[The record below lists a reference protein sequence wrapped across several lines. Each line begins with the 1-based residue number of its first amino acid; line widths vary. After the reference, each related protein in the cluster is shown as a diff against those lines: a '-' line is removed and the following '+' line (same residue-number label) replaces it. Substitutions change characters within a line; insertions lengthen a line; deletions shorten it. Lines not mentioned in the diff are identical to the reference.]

1 MTDVAVSTLA
11 RIATGEASLA
21 VRRALFATLT
31 GTTICATVALAVL
44 ALRPGGIGALDIAL
58 LALFVITLPWIV
70 IGFWN
75 AVIGFI
81 IMRCAADPTA
91 AVFPASARVTGSAP
105 ITLSTAVLVCIRNE
119 PPERVARNLE
129 PMLAELAASGA
140 AEHFHIYVLSDTS
153 DAMPGAAEEAHF
165 GALAETWRERVAIS
179 YRRRTANTGFKA
191 GNIQDF
197 CARFGAAH
205 DLAITLDADS
215 VMPASA
221 MLRLVRVMQTDPK
234 LGIVQGLVVG
244 LPSTSAMARIFQFG
258 MRLGMRSYTIG
269 SAWWQ
274 GDCGP
279 YWGHNAVLRLRPF
292 AAYCKLPL
300 LAGGRH
306 ILSHDQIEAVLMRR
320 AGYEVRVLPE
330 ENLGWEENPPT
341 LIEFIRR
348 DLRWCAGNMQYWPFL
363 LMPGLKL
370 VSRYQL
376 LLAILMFLGSPAWI
390 GLLLLGTLAVV
401 LDPAAIDPRYGWPLF
416 AAVLVMWFAAKIA
429 SILDVLAR
437 DDARRAFG
445 GSARFLAS
453 AAIETLFFI
462 LLVPIQWCSHTI
474 ALANLALGRTIGWS
488 AQVRHEHAVSMRDAT
503 AHFWPHALI
512 GWGAIVVLAWA
523 NPAVLPI
530 ALLIAG
536 GLALA
541 VPMAVVTAAPGTG
554 RLLAGLGIGRL
565 PEETNPPAILATL
578 VPAAQSNP
586 VLDGLRSARGVLR
599 SLRIYYGDGRRRAA
613 MDRLHGAFVRPGDLV
628 FDIGAHV
635 GDRVASFR
643 RRGARVVAVEPQG
656 ALVAVL
662 RLIHG
667 RDPAVAIEAVAVGR
681 HGGTIPLHLNLDN
694 PTVSTASNDFVQAA
708 AGTPGWANERWTTS
722 VIAPMT
728 TLDALIARH
737 GKPAFIKIDVEGF
750 EAEALAGLSQP
761 VATLSFE
768 FTTIQRDVAVA
779 ALRRCASLGF
789 RHFNAALGESQT
801 FAHGRWIDD
810 AAIEQ
815 WLLALPPEA
824 NSGDVYATLATNAAE
839 SG

>member
-31 GTTICATVALAVL
+31 VTTICAMITLAAL
-44 ALRPGGIGALDIAL
+44 ALRPGGIGVLDIAL
-58 LALFVITLPWIV
+58 LALFAVTLPWIV

-81 IMRCAADPTA
+81 IMRFATDPVA
-91 AVFPASARVTGSAP
+91 AVFPASARVTGSEP
-105 ITLSTAVLVCIRNE
+105 ITSSTAVLVCIRNE

-129 PMLAELAASGA
+129 PMLAELAACGA
-140 AEHFHIYVLSDTS
+140 AEHFHIYVLSDTT
-153 DAMPGAAEEAHF
+153 DAILVAAEEARF
-165 GALAETWRERVAIS
+165 AALTKTWRERVAVT

-191 GNIQDF
+191 GNIQEF

-205 DLAITLDADS
+205 DLAVTLDADS

-221 MLRLVRVMQTDPK
+221 MLRLVRVMQADPK

-244 LPSTSAMARIFQFG
+244 LPSMSAMARIFQFG

-269 SAWWQ
+269 GAWWQ

-292 AAYCKLPL
+292 AAHCELPL
-300 LAGGRH
+300 LAGDRH

-341 LIEFIRR
+341 LVEFIRR

-363 LMPGLKL
+363 LMPGLQT

-390 GLLLLGTLAVV
+390 GLLLLGTLAIV

-429 SILDVLAR
+429 SIIDVLAR

-462 LLVPIQWCSHTI
+462 LLVPIQWGSHTI
-474 ALANLALGRTIGWS
+474 MLANLALGRAIGWS
-488 AQVRHEHAVSMRDAT
+488 AQVRHEHAVALRDAI

-523 NPAVLPI
+523 NPAALPV

-541 VPMAVVTAAPGTG
+541 VPMAVVTAAPGVG
-554 RLLAGLGIGRL
+554 RVLAGLGIGRL
-565 PEETNPPAILATL
+565 PEETNPPPILAGL
-578 VPAAQSNP
+578 MPAAQSLP

-599 SLRIYYGDGRRRAA
+599 SLRIYYGDRLRHAA
-613 MDRLHGAFVRPGDLV
+613 MDRLHAGFVRPGDVV

-635 GDRVASFR
+635 GDRVGSFR
-643 RRGARVVAVEPQG
+643 RLGARVVAVEPQP
-656 ALVAVL
+656 ALIATL

-667 RDPAVAIEAVAVGR
+667 RDRAVAIEAAAVGR
-681 HGGTIPLHLNLDN
+681 HIGTIPLRLNLDN
-694 PTVSTASNDFVQAA
+694 PTISTASDDLVQAA
-708 AGTPGWANERWTTS
+708 AGAPGWANERWTTS
-722 VIAPMT
+722 VVAPMT
-728 TLDALIARH
+728 TLDTLVARH
-737 GKPAFIKIDVEGF
+737 GTPAFIKIDVEGF
-750 EAEALAGLSQP
+750 EAEALAGLSRP
-761 VATLSFE
+761 VAALSFE
-768 FTTIQRDVAVA
+768 FTTIQRDVAIA

-801 FAHGRWIDD
+801 FVHERWID
-810 AAIEQ
+810 ATVMEQ
-815 WLLALPPEA
+815 WLLALPLAA
-824 NSGDVYATLATNAAE
+824 NSGDVYARLATNAAE